1 MLIIKGDTVLDVTP
15 KAYEVIYKEHDFTIQ
30 AETEEPAETEET
42 EETPAET
49 EETAKTE
56 ETPAE
61 PIKPKAPAKK
71 AKAKAGDE

>member
-30 AETEEPAETEET
+30 AETEE
-42 EETPAET
+42 
-49 EETAKTE
+49 
-56 ETPAE
+56 TPAE

>member
-42 EETPAET
+42 EETPAE
-49 EETAKTE
+49 
-56 ETPAE
+56 

>member
-30 AETEEPAETEET
+30 KDEEQ
-42 EETPAET
+42 
-49 EETAKTE
+49 KKQ
-56 ETPAE
+56 AE

-71 AKAKAGDE
+71 AKAKAGEE

>member
-15 KAYEVIYKEHDFTIQ
+15 KAYEVIYREHDFTIQ
-30 AETEEPAETEET
+30 AEPEEPAETKEPEET
-42 EETPAET
+42 V
-49 EETAKTE
+49 

-61 PIKPKAPAKK
+61 PVKPKAPAKK

>member
-30 AETEEPAETEET
+30 AEPEVP
-42 EETPAET
+42 
-49 EETAKTE
+49 K

>member
-30 AETEEPAETEET
+30 AETEET

-49 EETAKTE
+49 EETE

>member
-1 MLIIKGDTVLDVTP
+1 MLVIKGDTVLDVTP

-30 AETEEPAETEET
+30 AETEETEET
-42 EETPAET
+42 E
-49 EETAKTE
+49 
-56 ETPAE
+56 AE

>member
-30 AETEEPAETEET
+30 AETEETEE
-42 EETPAET
+42 
-49 EETAKTE
+49 TE

-71 AKAKAGDE
+71 AKAKAGDK

>member
-30 AETEEPAETEET
+30 AETEATEET
-42 EETPAET
+42 E
-49 EETAKTE
+49 
-56 ETPAE
+56 AE

>member
-30 AETEEPAETEET
+30 TDEEQE
-42 EETPAET
+42 
-49 EETAKTE
+49 KQ
-56 ETPAE
+56 AE

>member
-30 AETEEPAETEET
+30 ADAEQ
-42 EETPAET
+42 
-49 EETAKTE
+49 KKQ
-56 ETPAE
+56 AE

>member
-30 AETEEPAETEET
+30 TDEEQEKQAESIQTEE
-42 EETPAET
+42 
-49 EETAKTE
+49 KQ
-56 ETPAE
+56 AE

>member
-30 AETEEPAETEET
+30 TDEEQKEQ
-42 EETPAET
+42 
-49 EETAKTE
+49 
-56 ETPAE
+56 AE

>member
-30 AETEEPAETEET
+30 TDEEQKEQAEPIQTDEEQKEQ
-42 EETPAET
+42 
-49 EETAKTE
+49 
-56 ETPAE
+56 AE

-71 AKAKAGDE
+71 AKAKAGGK

>member
-30 AETEEPAETEET
+30 KDEEQ
-42 EETPAET
+42 
-49 EETAKTE
+49 KQQ
-56 ETPAE
+56 AE

>member
-30 AETEEPAETEET
+30 AEQEVPN
-42 EETPAET
+42 ETPA
-49 EETAKTE
+49 K
-56 ETPAE
+56 
-61 PIKPKAPAKK
+61 PIEPKAPAKK

>member
-15 KAYEVIYKEHDFTIQ
+15 KAYEVIYREHDFTIQ
-30 AETEEPAETEET
+30 AETEETKETEET
-42 EETPAET
+42 EET
-49 EETAKTE
+49 K

>member
-30 AETEEPAETEET
+30 AETEETEET
-42 EETPAET
+42 E
-49 EETAKTE
+49 
-56 ETPAE
+56 AE

>member
-30 AETEEPAETEET
+30 TDEEQEKQDESINTDEEQ
-42 EETPAET
+42 E
-49 EETAKTE
+49 KQ
-56 ETPAE
+56 AE
-61 PIKPKAPAKK
+61 PIKQKAPAKK

>member
-42 EETPAET
+42 
-49 EETAKTE
+49 
-56 ETPAE
+56 PAE
-61 PIKPKAPAKK
+61 PINPKAPAKK

>member
-30 AETEEPAETEET
+30 TDEEQEKQAEEQAE
-42 EETPAET
+42 
-49 EETAKTE
+49 KQ
-56 ETPAE
+56 AE

>member
-30 AETEEPAETEET
+30 AETEEAEEAEEAEET
-42 EETPAET
+42 EE
-49 EETAKTE
+49 TE